1 MEGSSESF
9 LVEMIKEEVFSPSAD
24 MYSFLPPSAYETAWV
39 AMIPCP
45 HRPSRP
51 MFPKCLNWIL
61 RNQREDGFWGE
72 CRHAMDSLTATIACL
87 VALKTWKVGN
97 ANVEQGL
104 RFLNENMEKL
114 LTEHHGGFPRWFLI
128 VFPGML
134 ELAHAK
140 GLDVLPAEG
149 CIKAVDDVFNK
160 RNTILEMEQSSCVQ
174 GYHPPSLFF
183 LEALPASY
191 RPKHE
196 LILHHQMED
205 GSLFHSPSA
214 TACAFMITGDAG
226 FREYLHGVI
235 RRFGNFAVP
244 AMFPVDQDLIK
255 LCLVDHLRQL
265 GCGEHFA
272 NETHVVMDQ
281 IYSDWVIQD
290 LQSCNIYDLPRQIQK
305 DSLAFKL
312 LRMHG
317 YDVSPRKFCWFMDD
331 EEMLIHIEENY
342 TQFLVAMTG
351 VYRAAHFMFP
361 REVEL
366 HNAKLFSEKILQ
378 KSLCGSDTRNNPAI
392 MTDLQKQIEHEL
404 GLPWLSRMDHLEH
417 RMYLE
422 RSNGYNL
429 QTGKTSSCSLL
440 DSKFAIQL
448 AAELFTNRQML
459 YESELE
465 ELKKWSKDSG
475 LSSMGFGREKTTY
488 CYFLTATA
496 VTLPLQSDL
505 RKVVARC
512 AILVTVI
519 DDFFDEKGSEDEL
532 ESLTKAVQRWE
543 GEGLSGHC
551 KVIFDALDNLVR
563 DISFKALSQ
572 HGYDAK
578 SLLQDMWRETFESW
592 LKESDWSSKR
602 HAPTIT
608 EYLEVAA
615 ISIAIQV
622 MTLPACFLVIPQV
635 PKHILT
641 SRYSTI
647 TKLTMITS
655 RLLNDIHSHQK
666 EIRGG
671 KFNMV
676 LLYVKENQG
685 ATNEDSIEHIS
696 KIIERKEREFLEIYM
711 DDTYAGFPNE
721 WKELHLGTFKSFRM
735 LFDTTNAF
743 DSPTALV
750 QSISDAFYNPLVLDS
765 RRTFSSR
772 EETLLKPMKER
783 WSHPRKK
790 YTGDDLLIKSG
801 NRSERKHGTIP
812 QNSRMQTMN
821 INRRWSS
828 KTWSISRR
836 RSSTIALMVPCINSR
851 VLSKI

>member
-9 LVEMIKEEVFSPSAD
+9 LVGMIKEEVFSPTAN
-24 MYSFLPPSAYETAWV
+24 MCSFLPPSAYETAWV

-45 HRPSRP
+45 HRPPRP

-72 CRHAMDSLTATIACL
+72 CRHATDSLTATIACL

-97 ANVEQGL
+97 ANIEQGL

-114 LTEHHGGFPRWFLI
+114 LTEHHGSFPRWFAI

-160 RNTILEMEQSSCVQ
+160 RNTILEMEQSSSGVQ

-183 LEALPASY
+183 LEALPESY

-196 LILHHQMED
+196 LILDHQMED

-214 TACAFMITGDAG
+214 TACAFIITGDTG
-226 FREYLHGVI
+226 FKEYLHGVV
-235 RRFGNFAVP
+235 RRFGSFVP
-244 AMFPVDQDLIK
+244 DMFPVDQDLIK

-272 NETHVVMDQ
+272 NETHDLMDQ

-290 LQSCNIYDLPRQIQK
+290 PQSCNIYDFPLQILK

-317 YDVSPRKFCWFMDD
+317 YDVSPRKFCRFMDV
-331 EEMLIHIEENY
+331 EEMLIYMEENY
-342 TQFLVAMTG
+342 TQFLEAMTG

-361 REVEL
+361 TEVEL

-378 KSLCGSDTRNNPAI
+378 KSLSGSDTRNNAAT

-404 GLPWLSRMDHLEH
+404 GLPWLARMDHLER

-422 RSNGYNL
+422 RSKGYNL
-429 QTGKTSSCSLL
+429 QMGKTSSCSLL

-459 YESELE
+459 YESELK

-505 RKVVARC
+505 RKVAARC

-592 LKESDWSSKR
+592 LKESDWSRKR
-602 HAPTIT
+602 HSPTVT

-635 PKHILT
+635 PMHILT
-641 SRYSTI
+641 SRYSAI

-655 RLLNDIHSHQK
+655 RLLNDIHSYQK

-676 LLYVKENQG
+676 LLHVKENQG
-685 ATNEDSIEHIS
+685 ATDKDSIEHIS
-696 KIIERKEREFLEIYM
+696 KIIERKEREFLTIYM
-711 DDTYAGFPNE
+711 DDTYAGVPNE
-721 WKELHLGTFKSFRM
+721 WKELHLATFKSFRM
-735 LFDTTNAF
+735 LFNATNAF

-750 QSISDAFYNPLVLDS
+750 QSINDAFYNPLVMDS
-765 RRTFSSR
+765 RRTFSSK
-772 EETLLKPMKER
+772 EETLLKPMER

-790 YTGDDLLIKSG
+790 YTDDDLLLKSG
-801 NRSERKHGTIP
+801 NRSERKDGIIP
-812 QNSRMQTMN
+812 QNSRMLTMN
-821 INRRWSS
+821 INQRWSS
-828 KTWSISRR
+828 KTWSSRR
-836 RSSTIALMVPCINSR
+836 RSTISLMSPCINSR
-851 VLSKI
+851 VLAKI

>member
-1 MEGSSESF
+1 MESESF

-24 MYSFLPPSAYETAWV
+24 MCSFLPPSAYETAWV

-45 HRPSRP
+45 HRPPRP

-72 CRHAMDSLTATIACL
+72 CRDAMDSLTATIACL
-87 VALKTWKVGN
+87 VALKTWKVGH
-97 ANVEQGL
+97 ANIEQGL

-114 LTEHHGGFPRWFLI
+114 LTEHHGGFPRWFVV

-149 CIKAVDDVFNK
+149 CFKAVDDVLNK
-160 RNTILEMEQSSCVQ
+160 RNTILEMEQSSRGVQ
-174 GYHPPSLFF
+174 GYHPPSLFY

-196 LILHHQMED
+196 RILGHQMED

-226 FREYLHGVI
+226 FKEYLHGVV
-235 RRFGNFAVP
+235 RRFCNFVP

-272 NETHVVMDQ
+272 NETHDLMDQ

-290 LQSCNIYDLPRQIQK
+290 LQSCNIYALPLRIQK
-305 DSLAFKL
+305 DALAFQL
-312 LRMHG
+312 LRLHG

-331 EEMLIHIEENY
+331 EEMLIYIEENY
-342 TQFLVAMTG
+342 SQFLVAMAG

-361 REVEL
+361 TEVEL

-378 KSLCGSDTRNNPAI
+378 KGSSGSDTRNNPAI
-392 MTDLQKQIEHEL
+392 KTDLQKQIEHEL
-404 GLPWLSRMDHLEH
+404 GLPWLARMDHLEH

-422 RSNGYNL
+422 RSKGYNL
-429 QTGKTSSCSLL
+429 QMGKTSSCSLL

-475 LSSMGFGREKTTY
+475 LSSMGFGREKTAY
-488 CYFLTATA
+488 CYFLIATA

-519 DDFFDEKGSEDEL
+519 DDFFDEKGSKDEL

-578 SLLQDMWRETFESW
+578 SLLQDM
-592 LKESDWSSKR
+592 
-602 HAPTIT
+602 
-608 EYLEVAA
+608 
-615 ISIAIQV
+615 
-622 MTLPACFLVIPQV
+622 
-635 PKHILT
+635 
-641 SRYSTI
+641 
-647 TKLTMITS
+647 
-655 RLLNDIHSHQK
+655 K
-666 EIRGG
+666 EIGGG

-685 ATNEDSIEHIS
+685 ATEKDAIEHIR

-711 DDTYAGFPNE
+711 DDTYAGVPNE
-721 WKELHLGTFKSFRM
+721 WKELHLATFKSFRM
-735 LFDTTNAF
+735 LFDTTNSF
-743 DSPTALV
+743 DSPTALLG
-750 QSISDAFYNPLVLDS
+750 SINDAFYNPLVMDS
-765 RRTFSSR
+765 RRTFSSK
-772 EETLLKPMKER
+772 EATLLQPMKER
-783 WSHPRKK
+783 WSHPRNEC
-790 YTGDDLLIKSG
+790 TDDDLLIKSG
-801 NRSERKHGTIP
+801 NRSESKDGTIP
-812 QNSRMQTMN
+812 KNSRMLTMN
-821 INRRWSS
+821 INQRWSS
-828 KTWSISRR
+828 NTWSISRR
-836 RSSTIALMVPCINSR
+836 RSSTIALMSPCINSR
-851 VLSKI
+851 VLANI